1 MTNDEIRKLL
11 GGYATNTLTE
21 TERKALFDAAL
32 EDQDLFDALHQEQA
46 LKDLLADPASRA
58 QIRQALEKPRAAWWS
73 RWWTWTAA
81 ASAVAA
87 AVLVVAVTR
96 SHTPEPIQQY
106 ASAQAAK
113 PAAEPPAEK
122 VETDVKSVPQ
132 PASARMVRE
141 ARASAQKQVIRA
153 RPVGSPMERKD
164 ELQSTTLPAPAVA
177 PAAPPAPPP
186 AALTASQ
193 QQVQVSG
200 VPSQG
205 RASDTQAQSQQVAG
219 QTVSP
224 VRDQEQSQAAPA
236 QLNGAMGGVISKA
249 DFPPVQYTLLRRA
262 SDGTY
267 QPLSAGASIETG
279 DAIRLRVTAMT
290 SGYLSLTRQDASG
303 EWKRVFPQAGPG
315 LAVSVNVHYTIPD
328 SPIEVTGRDQRLR
341 LTLAPAFNFDS
352 GFASQA
358 KAKVAPLKKESPAN
372 MPFVVDIIIGPNK
385 VP

>member
-21 TERKALFDAAL
+21 TERQALFEAAL
-32 EDQDLFDALHQEQA
+32 EDQELFDALHQEQA
-46 LKDLLADPASRA
+46 LKELLADPISRA

-87 AVLVVAVTR
+87 AILVVAVTR
-96 SHTPEPIQQY
+96 DHAPETTLLSI
-106 ASAQAAK
+106 K
-113 PAAEPPAEK
+113 PPQPAMVQPAEK
-122 VETDVKSVPQ
+122 AESDLRSLRQ
-132 PASARMVRE
+132 AVR
-141 ARASAQKQVIRA
+141 ARASGGKPTVRA
-153 RPVGSPMERKD
+153 RPSSSQDERKD
-164 ELQSTTLPAPAVA
+164 EFSPTTLPAPAVV

-186 AALTASQ
+186 PALAASQ
-193 QQVQVSG
+193 QQGQVSG

-205 RASDTQAQSQQVAG
+205 RASDTQAQSQQVVG
-219 QTVSP
+219 QTATP
-224 VRDQEQSQAAPA
+224 FRDQEQSQAAPA
-236 QLNGAMGGVISKA
+236 QLNRAVGGVISKS
-249 DFPPVQYTLLRRA
+249 DFPPVQYTLLKRDR
-262 SDGTY
+262 DGTY
-267 QPLSAGASIETG
+267 RPLSAGASIETG
-279 DAIRLRVTAMT
+279 DAIRLGITAMT

-328 SPIEVTGRDQRLR
+328 LPIEVTSRDQMLR

-358 KAKVAPLKKESPAN
+358 KAKVAPLKKELPAN
-372 MPFVVDIIIGPNK
+372 MPFVVDIIIGPK
-385 VP
+385 QVP

>member
-21 TERKALFDAAL
+21 TERQALFEAAL
-32 EDQDLFDALHQEQA
+32 EDQELFDALHQEQA
-46 LKDLLADPASRA
+46 LKELLADPISRA

-87 AVLVVAVTR
+87 AILVVAVTR
-96 SHTPEPIQQY
+96 SHTTETTLLSI
-106 ASAQAAK
+106 K
-113 PAAEPPAEK
+113 PPQPAMVQPAEK
-122 VETDVKSVPQ
+122 AESDLKSLPQ
-132 PASARMVRE
+132 PVR
-141 ARASAQKQVIRA
+141 ARASTGKPTVLA
-153 RPVGSPMERKD
+153 RPSVSQNERKD
-164 ELQSTTLPAPAVA
+164 ELQSATLPAPAVA
-177 PAAPPAPPP
+177 PTAPPAPPP
-186 AALTASQ
+186 PALTASQ

-303 EWKRVFPQAGPG
+303 EWKRVFPQAEPG

>member
-21 TERKALFDAAL
+21 TERQALFEAAL
-32 EDQDLFDALHQEQA
+32 EDQELFDALHQEQA
-46 LKDLLADPASRA
+46 LKELLADPISRA

-87 AVLVVAVTR
+87 AILVVAVTR
-96 SHTPEPIQQY
+96 SHTTETTLLSI
-106 ASAQAAK
+106 K
-113 PAAEPPAEK
+113 PPQPAMVQPAEK
-122 VETDVKSVPQ
+122 AESDLKSLPQ
-132 PASARMVRE
+132 PVR
-141 ARASAQKQVIRA
+141 ARASAGKPTVLA
-153 RPVGSPMERKD
+153 RPSVSQNERRG
-164 ELQSTTLPAPAVA
+164 ELQSTALPAPAVA
-177 PAAPPAPPP
+177 APTAPPAAPPA
-186 AALTASQ
+186 AQ

-224 VRDQEQSQAAPA
+224 FRDQEQNQAAPA
-236 QLNGAMGGVISKA
+236 QLNGAVGGVISKS
-249 DFPPVQYTLLRRA
+249 DLPPLQYTLLKRDR
-262 SDGTY
+262 DGTY
-267 QPLSAGASIETG
+267 RPLSAGASIETG
-279 DAIRLRVTAMT
+279 DAIRLGITAMT

-328 SPIEVTGRDQRLR
+328 SPIEVTSRDQMLR

-352 GFASQA
+352 GFSSGA

-372 MPFVVDIIIGPNK
+372 MPFVVDIIIGPK
-385 VP
+385 QVP